1 MSKRIQLKGPL
12 IPNDYQEMYDFYN
25 WDGTSAKKILD
36 ELPEDNSDIIV
47 EVNSNGGL
55 VTVGSEIYTALR
67 SYKGTV
73 TAEVTGMAASA
84 ASFCIMG
91 ANKIVMSPT
100 AQMMIHKALLDYV
113 SGNSDDLDRASDALK
128 SIDKSIINAYVG
140 KTGLD
145 EEEVLSLMQKETYM
159 SAQEAID
166 KGFADEIMS
175 FEDYKAVAGVSN
187 EIATEETF
195 LKFKADMREIENM
208 KLEIAKEE
216 ILQGL

>member
-1 MSKRIQLKGPL
+1 MTKRIQLKGFM
-12 IPNDYQEMYDFYN
+12 IPNDYQEIYDFAN
-25 WDGTSAKKILD
+25 REATSAKKLIDQLPTD
-36 ELPEDNSDIIV
+36 ESDVVI

-67 SYKGTV
+67 NYKGNV

-91 ANKIVMSPT
+91 ADKVVMSPT
-100 AQMMIHKALLDYV
+100 AQIMIHKASFREI
-113 SGNSDDLDRASDALK
+113 SGNSDDLEKASDALK
-128 SIDKSIINAYVG
+128 SIDKSIINAYVE

-145 EEEVLSLMQKETYM
+145 EEKLMEMMAKETYM
-159 SAQEAID
+159 SAHEAVEL
-166 KGFADEIMS
+166 GFADEVMS
-175 FEDYKAVAGVSN
+175 FKAVASVADNMLSDE
-187 EIATEETF
+187 EITN
-195 LKFKADMREIENM
+195 LRNKMREIENM

>member
-1 MSKRIQLKGPL
+1 MLKGTL
-12 IPNDYQEMYDFYN
+12 IPNDYQEMYDFYGRE
-25 WDGTSAKKILD
+25 GTSANKLTS
-36 ELPEDNSDIIV
+36 EFPEDNSDIVI

-67 SYKGTV
+67 NYKGMV

-91 ANKIVMSPT
+91 ADKIIMSPT
-100 AQMMIHKALLDYV
+100 AQMMIHKALLNFV

-128 SIDKSIINAYVG
+128 SMDKSIVNAYIG
-140 KTGLD
+140 KTGLS
-145 EEEVLSLMQKETYM
+145 EEEILNLMQKETYM
-159 SAQEAID
+159 SAQDAVD
-166 KGFADEIMS
+166 KGFADEVMA
-175 FEDYKAVAGVSN
+175 FEEYKAVANIGDDLLSD
-187 EIATEETF
+187 EAF
-195 LKFKADMREIENM
+195 QKFKAEKQEIENM

>member
-1 MSKRIQLKGPL
+1 MTKRIQLKGPL
-12 IPNDYQEMYDFYN
+12 IPNDYQEMYDYYN
-25 WDGTSAKKILD
+25 WEGTSAKKISD

-67 SYKGTV
+67 SYKGNV
-73 TAEVTGMAASA
+73 TAEVVGIAASA

-100 AQMMIHKALLDYV
+100 AQMMIHKALLNFV

-128 SIDKSIINAYVG
+128 SMDKSIVNAYVG
-140 KTGLD
+140 KTGLS
-145 EEEVLSLMQKETYM
+145 EEEVLNLMQKETYM

-187 EIATEETF
+187 SKRNFLRSELSNTFNPNSLVIAS
-195 LKFKADMREIENM
+195 K
-208 KLEIAKEE
+208 
-216 ILQGL
+216 

>member
-1 MSKRIQLKGPL
+1 MTKRIQLKGFM
-12 IPNDYQEMYDFYN
+12 IPNDYQEIYDFAN
-25 WDGTSAKKILD
+25 REATSAKKLID
-36 ELPEDNSDIIV
+36 QLPKDNSDIIV

-67 SYKGTV
+67 NYKGNV

-91 ANKIVMSPT
+91 ADKVVMSPT
-100 AQMMIHKALLDYV
+100 AQIMIHKASFREI
-113 SGNSDDLDRASDALK
+113 SGNSDDLEKASDALK
-128 SIDKSIINAYVG
+128 SIDKSIINAYVE

-145 EEEVLSLMQKETYM
+145 EEKLMEMMAKETYM
-159 SAQEAID
+159 SAHEAVEL
-166 KGFADEIMS
+166 GFADEVMS
-175 FEDYKAVAGVSN
+175 FKAVASGADNMLSDE
-187 EIATEETF
+187 EITN
-195 LKFKADMREIENM
+195 LRNKMQEIENM

>member
-1 MSKRIQLKGPL
+1 M
-12 IPNDYQEMYDFYN
+12 
-25 WDGTSAKKILD
+25 
-36 ELPEDNSDIIV
+36 
-47 EVNSNGGL
+47 

-67 SYKGTV
+67 NYKGNV

-100 AQMMIHKALLDYV
+100 AQMMIHKALLNFV

-128 SIDKSIINAYVG
+128 SIDKSIVNAYVG
-140 KTGLD
+140 KTGLS
-145 EEEVLSLMQKETYM
+145 EEEVLNLMRKETYM

-166 KGFADEIMS
+166 KGFADEVMS
-175 FEDYKAVAGVSN
+175 FKAVASGSDN
-187 EIATEETF
+187 MLSDEEITN
-195 LKFKADMREIENM
+195 LRNKMQEIENM

>member
-1 MSKRIQLKGPL
+1 MPKRIQLKGPL

-25 WDGTSAKKILD
+25 REGTSAKKISD

-55 VTVGSEIYTALR
+55 VTVGSEIYTTLR
-67 SYKGTV
+67 SYKGNV

-91 ANKIVMSPT
+91 ADKVVMSPT
-100 AQMMIHKALLDYV
+100 AQIMIHKASFREI
-113 SGNSDDLDRASDALK
+113 SGNSDDLEKASDALK
-128 SIDKSIINAYVG
+128 SIDKSIINAYVE

-145 EEEVLSLMQKETYM
+145 EEKLMEMMAKETYM
-159 SAQEAID
+159 SAHEAVEL
-166 KGFADEIMS
+166 GFADEVMS
-175 FEDYKAVAGVSN
+175 FKAVASGADNMLSDE
-187 EIATEETF
+187 EITN
-195 LKFKADMREIENM
+195 LRNKMQEIENM

>member
-1 MSKRIQLKGPL
+1 MSKRIQLKGFM
-12 IPNDYQEMYDFYN
+12 IPNDYQEIYDFVN
-25 WDGTSAKKILD
+25 REATSAKKLIDQLPTD
-36 ELPEDNSDIIV
+36 ESDVVI

-67 SYKGTV
+67 SYKGNV
-73 TAEVTGMAASA
+73 TAEVVGIAASA

-100 AQMMIHKALLDYV
+100 AQMMIHKALLNFV

-128 SIDKSIINAYVG
+128 SIDKSIVNAYVG
-140 KTGLD
+140 KTGLS
-145 EEEVLSLMQKETYM
+145 EEEVLNLMRKETYM

-166 KGFADEIMS
+166 KGFADEVMS
-175 FEDYKAVAGVSN
+175 FKAVASGSDN
-187 EIATEETF
+187 MLSDEEITN
-195 LKFKADMREIENM
+195 LRNKMQEIENM

>member
-1 MSKRIQLKGPL
+1 MTKRIQLKGFM
-12 IPNDYQEMYDFYN
+12 IPNDYQEIYDFAN
-25 WDGTSAKKILD
+25 REATSAKKLIDQLPTD
-36 ELPEDNSDIIV
+36 ESDVVI

-55 VTVGSEIYTALR
+55 VTVGSEIYTTLR
-67 SYKGTV
+67 SYKGNV

-100 AQMMIHKALLDYV
+100 AQIMIHKALFREI
-113 SGNSDDLDRASDALK
+113 SGNSDDLEKASDALK
-128 SIDKSIINAYVG
+128 SIDKSIINAYVE

-145 EEEVLSLMQKETYM
+145 EKKLMEMMAKETYM
-159 SAQEAID
+159 SAHEAVEL
-166 KGFADEIMS
+166 GFADEVMS
-175 FEDYKAVAGVSN
+175 FKAVASGADNMLSDE
-187 EIATEETF
+187 EITN
-195 LKFKADMREIENM
+195 LRNKMREIENM

>member
-1 MSKRIQLKGPL
+1 MTKRIQLKGPL
-12 IPNDYQEMYDFYN
+12 IPNNYQEMYDYYN
-25 WDGTSAKKILD
+25 WEGTSAKKISD
-36 ELPEDNSDIIV
+36 ELPEDNSDIII

-67 SYKGTV
+67 NYKGNV
-73 TAEVTGMAASA
+73 TAEVTGIAASA

-100 AQMMIHKALLDYV
+100 AQMMIHKALLNFV

-128 SIDKSIINAYVG
+128 SIDKSIVNAYVG
-140 KTGLD
+140 KTGLS
-145 EEEVLSLMQKETYM
+145 EEEVLNLMQKETYM

-166 KGFADEIMS
+166 KGFADEVMS
-175 FEDYKAVAGVSN
+175 FKAVASGADNMLSDE
-187 EIATEETF
+187 EITN
-195 LKFKADMREIENM
+195 LRNKMQEIENM
-208 KLEIAKEE
+208 KLEVAKEE